1 MMKLRHSPAS
11 PFVRKAMV
19 LAHELGLAGRI
30 EIVPTSVSPTAGNDT
45 LAADNPLMKVPSLM
59 AEDGTV
65 LYDSPVICEYLDDL
79 AGGNRFFPAAGAARW
94 RALRQQALAD
104 GILEALILTRYE
116 SLRPEEKRWS
126 GWTEGQIR
134 KAHQGLAALERED
147 LSGPPTIGQIAAG
160 CVLGYLDFRFP
171 EDGWRARHPRLAAW
185 YEEFAERASMQ
196 ATQPPNG

>member
-30 EIVPTSVSPTAGNDT
+30 ETVPTSVSPTAGNDA
-45 LAADNPLMKVPSLM
+45 LAADNPLMKVPSLT

-65 LYDSPVICEYLDDL
+65 LYDSPVISEYLDDL
-79 AGGNRFFPAAGAARW
+79 AGGHRFFPAAGAARW

-116 SLRPEEKRWS
+116 SLRPEEKRWT
-126 GWTEGQIR
+126 GWTEGQMR

-147 LSGPPTIGQIAAG
+147 LSGPPTIGQVAAG
-160 CVLGYLDFRFP
+160 CCLGYLDFRFP

-185 YEEFAERASMQ
+185 YEGFAARPSMQ
-196 ATQPPNG
+196 ATAPPKG